1 MEIGMLM
8 DAVQIGWKYF
18 LLFIFFNYIYILYN
32 IDFIIDWSKFFNLYM
47 IYLFS
52 RYFKSDRIMFDS
64 SSCRLFCVRLSFGV
78 LLLVQR
84 NVLVIVV
91 NFNYYGVFIL
101 FVIIGKKNRSFFS
114 WFCQDLCI
122 ICIFLITVLFLLI

>member
-1 MEIGMLM
+1 
-8 DAVQIGWKYF
+8 
-18 LLFIFFNYIYILYN
+18 
-32 IDFIIDWSKFFNLYM
+32 
-47 IYLFS
+47 
-52 RYFKSDRIMFDS
+52 MFDS

-101 FVIIGKKNRSFFS
+101 FVIIGKKTEAFS
-114 WFCQDLCI
+114 HDFVRI
-122 ICIFLITVLFLLI
+122 SA